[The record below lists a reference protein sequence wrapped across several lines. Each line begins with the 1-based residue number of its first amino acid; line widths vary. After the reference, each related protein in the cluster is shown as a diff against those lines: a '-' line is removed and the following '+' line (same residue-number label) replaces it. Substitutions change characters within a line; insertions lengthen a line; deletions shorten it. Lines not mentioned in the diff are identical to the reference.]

1 MHKPSELSSYS
12 LNVTITAQ
20 FTVKPVQSS
29 LPIVESKVDTPRF
42 LITLDKGIGDTAIV
56 GLSAIDQIIESMKL
70 AGQGFDP
77 TSDRV
82 DIPSAGLRELRAGDI
97 GGGLAIGI
105 ACEEIQIDGV
115 LRDSG
120 GGGINA

>member
-56 GLSAIDQIIESMKL
+56 GLSAIDQII
-70 AGQGFDP
+70 QNDP
-77 TSDRV
+77 AAYGKIDV
-82 DIPSAGLRELRAGDI
+82 LCNP
-97 GGGLAIGI
+97 
-105 ACEEIQIDGV
+105 IQSQRQRFV
-115 LRDSG
+115 
-120 GGGINA
+120 